1 MDLAHLKH
9 RLSEEIPAQGAYQ
22 VEYGHFEKIY
32 QLIARSLSRNNK
44 MAQIILFSINENI
57 RGTMDIGELNEAM
70 NVLERCIVS
79 SLRKGDVTTRYSSSQ
94 QVVIMIDSNIENG
107 KRIAQRIIENY
118 SRVYDNYNVELIY
131 NIEEISSK
139 Q

>member
-1 MDLAHLKH
+1 
-9 RLSEEIPAQGAYQ
+9 
-22 VEYGHFEKIY
+22 
-32 QLIARSLSRNNK
+32 
-44 MAQIILFSINENI
+44 
-57 RGTMDIGELNEAM
+57 MDIGELNEAM

>member
-1 MDLAHLKH
+1 
-9 RLSEEIPAQGAYQ
+9 
-22 VEYGHFEKIY
+22 
-32 QLIARSLSRNNK
+32 
-44 MAQIILFSINENI
+44 
-57 RGTMDIGELNEAM
+57 
-70 NVLERCIVS
+70 
-79 SLRKGDVTTRYSSSQ
+79 
-94 QVVIMIDSNIENG
+94 MIDSNIENG